1 MTKREFQLKDPEETA
16 RFERLLDEYRQRRGL
31 HPYCHLPL
39 AQAHKVLVEIPE
51 GGRLFVSLFDI
62 QLSRTFLNE
71 ELNAITDVL
80 NRDVRERRSSDHSI
94 LADLD
99 FFAER
104 VDLHRACTNFVL
116 RYRALWDKVMG
127 VLVLLLCFEEYDK
140 FSGAN
145 SRLRAFGEIMRR
157 TNALPENECQ
167 KIKKCVSDFNDRFRT
182 AEAHDS
188 GVLRKW
194 SLVVQDGE
202 NNPIEDFLWAS
213 NELDECLALISFIL
227 KRTKHPEIVA

>member
-1 MTKREFQLKDPEETA
+1 MTKREFRLKDREEVV
-16 RFERLLDEYRQRRGL
+16 RFEQLLDEYRQRRGL
-31 HPYCHLPL
+31 HPYRHLPL
-39 AQAHKVLVEIPE
+39 AQAHNVLVEHPE
-51 GGRLFVSLFDI
+51 GGRLSASLFDI
-62 QLSRTFLNE
+62 LLSRTFLYE

-80 NRDVRERRSSDHSI
+80 NRDISERRSSDQSI
-94 LADLD
+94 LADPD

-140 FSGAN
+140 FSGER
-145 SRLRAFGEIMRR
+145 SRLRAFGKIMR
-157 TNALPENECQ
+157 TTKVLSEEECK
-167 KIKKCVSDFNDRFRT
+167 KIEKCVTDFNNRFRT

-194 SLVVQDGE
+194 SL
-202 NNPIEDFLWAS
+202 A
-213 NELDECLALISFIL
+213 
-227 KRTKHPEIVA
+227 R